1 MAEDIAV
8 KVVDQ
13 EQVRDPLREL
23 NEELALADHYRYKNK
38 KLIES
43 LPSFRKD
50 KADSLADDYRQAVED
65 LNRKAK
71 DNTRSE
77 SYLMTDFTREVQEF
91 NDLLLN
97 FGAVLKILRKQILG
111 AEK

>member
-1 MAEDIAV
+1 MAEDVAV
-8 KVVDQ
+8 KVVEQ

-38 KLIES
+38 KLLES
-43 LPSFRKD
+43 LPSFKKE
-50 KADSLADDYRQAVED
+50 KADALAEDYRQAVED
-65 LNRKAK
+65 LNLKAK
-71 DNTRSE
+71 DNTRGE

-97 FGAVLKILRKQILG
+97 FNAVLRILRKQMTG